1 MSCPVIDPYE
11 SLHSSLYPLAVRR
24 LWTNLHLYKVGWE
37 YVGLYGAPRRAL
49 FAVVEEERA
58 PPLFL
63 LDVSM
68 WRGAM
73 FGYVEGYL
81 ADLPAP
87 PLPGFAEDGGTVW
100 TRLVVTGVVRTWDFN
115 EVGLLPTDPPAFNIG
130 LNGFVTM
137 HPYYIVEAPIAARLS
152 RTPIPESRHLQDV
165 RLKAEQESFPGT
177 GKLTGEEFR
186 IVEPDND
193 YLRLV
198 GRGGDEYLAWDLVLG
213 TLDSG
218 EWVLFAED
226 GLYLAKREGGRVVVV
241 GPYGGSVFDVRGPPY
256 APFYPVVPVKWIR
269 ERVVRA
275 LELAR
280 REVVQVDGEPYFYL
294 PPLDPAY
301 LLKWPLVLFKWEYR
315 IVSHFAPFGGEVL
328 LEDCEKVCQRVDP
341 RPEWCGQG

>member
-1 MSCPVIDPYE
+1 MIVAY
-11 SLHSSLYPLAVRR
+11 RR
-24 LWTNLHLYKVGWE
+24 LRGICCAGNVCFADKCTFGAALVELVKGVGWLNRE
-37 YVGLYGAPRRAL
+37 NPTYFSNIGVCINGVEVGSASGVLLPDAPY
-49 FAVVEEERA
+49 
-58 PPLFL
+58 PPL
-63 LDVSM
+63 
-68 WRGAM
+68 RT
-73 FGYVEGYL
+73 
-81 ADLPAP
+81 
-87 PLPGFAEDGGTVW
+87 PGGW
-100 TRLVVTGVVRTWDFN
+100 TRLIAWKSFAQASPCCVYSLWPDVYDLGCLG
-115 EVGLLPTDPPAFNIG
+115 EKCLGYMPPPKLLTIAYRLDPAHLAGREWEKASVLPAD
-130 LNGFVTM
+130 
-137 HPYYIVEAPIAARLS
+137 R
-152 RTPIPESRHLQDV
+152 
-165 RLKAEQESFPGT
+165 FPGR

-198 GRGGDEYLAWDLVLG
+198 GRGGDEYLAWDFVLG

-226 GLYLAKREGGRVVVV
+226 GLYLARQEGGRVVVV

-256 APFYPVVPVKWIR
+256 APFYPVVPVKWIK

-280 REVVQVDGEPYFYL
+280 REVVHVDGEPYFYL

-341 RPEWCGQG
+341 RPRECGGEPA